1 MEFNSCIFIMADG
14 ARADVFEELLV
25 RGDLP
30 NISRYIVDRGSF
42 FKAVSVFPSTTGPA
56 YAPFIVG
63 RFPGRCNLP
72 GIRWFDR
79 EQYSKR
85 LFSYRR
91 FRSYVGIE
99 TFLMNSD
106 ISTDS
111 KTLFEVFPKSISI
124 LNELNRGVSF
134 TGDKTRFMRI
144 YYKIKSHFTNRTDEV
159 DLAAR
164 RMLLKSLGDF
174 PQFSYAVFLGIDT
187 YSHSNHPFHRR
198 VLDSYLQLDETVGH
212 LGDALER
219 EGRLDETLL
228 IIASDHGL
236 TPTHSHLD
244 TVEFMSQLGF
254 KTFHYPK
261 VYRYFRDADAA
272 TMISGNA
279 MAHIYVKSPNGWG
292 RRSTFEELNKIIER
306 LIERQEIDIVA
317 GIDEEG
323 RVRITGKRGGEATAW
338 IDKEGYLN
346 YRTFNGDPF
355 DYRYLPEKM
364 NIDEALELTYNTNY
378 PDGILQIVQL
388 LESPR
393 SGDLVVSANPG
404 FDLRARYEKPEHCSS
419 HGALF
424 KEHMLV
430 PVTISAKVN
439 KPYARTVDL
448 YPTILSLMGYSLP
461 AGIDG
466 VTLVR

>member
-14 ARADVFEELLV
+14 ARADVFEELLG

-144 YYKIKSHFTNRTDEV
+144 YYKIKSHFTNRSDEV

-212 LGDALER
+212 LGDALAR

-261 VYRYFRDADAA
+261 VYQHFRDADAA

-378 PDGILQIVQL
+378 PDGILQVVQL

-393 SGDLVVSANPG
+393 SGDLVASANPG
-404 FDLRARYEKPEHCSS
+404 FDLRARHEKPEHCSS

-448 YPTILSLMGYSLP
+448 YPTILNLMGYSLP

>member
-14 ARADVFEELLV
+14 ARADVFEELLG

-378 PDGILQIVQL
+378 PDGILQVVQL

-419 HGALF
+419 HGGLF

>member
-14 ARADVFEELLV
+14 ARADVFEELLG

-144 YYKIKSHFTNRTDEV
+144 YYKIKSHFTNRSDEV

-212 LGDALER
+212 LGDALAR

-261 VYRYFRDADAA
+261 VYQHFRDADAA

-323 RVRITGKRGGEATAW
+323 RVRITGKRGGVATAW

-355 DYRYLPEKM
+355 DYRYLPGKM

-378 PDGILQIVQL
+378 PDGILQIIQL

-404 FDLRARYEKPEHCSS
+404 FDLRARHEKPEHCSS
-419 HGALF
+419 HGGLF

-439 KPYARTVDL
+439 KAYARTVDL
-448 YPTILSLMGYSLP
+448 YPTILSLMGYPLP

>member
-1 MEFNSCIFIMADG
+1 MADG
-14 ARADVFEELLV
+14 ARADVFEELLG

-144 YYKIKSHFTNRTDEV
+144 YYKIKSHFTNRSDEV

-212 LGDALER
+212 LGDALAR

-261 VYRYFRDADAA
+261 VYQHFRDADAA

-378 PDGILQIVQL
+378 PDGILQIIQL

-404 FDLRARYEKPEHCSS
+404 FDLRARHEKPEHCSS
-419 HGALF
+419 HGGLF

-439 KPYARTVDL
+439 KAYARTVDL
-448 YPTILSLMGYSLP
+448 YPTILSLMGYPLP

>member
-14 ARADVFEELLV
+14 ARADVFEELLG

-85 LFSYRR
+85 LFSHRR

-134 TGDKTRFMRI
+134 TGDKTRFTRI
-144 YYKIKSHFTNRTDEV
+144 YYKIKSHFTNRSDEV

-219 EGRLDETLL
+219 DGRLDETLL

-323 RVRITGKRGGEATAW
+323 RVRITGRRGGEATAW

-404 FDLRARYEKPEHCSS
+404 FDLRARHEKPEHCSS
-419 HGALF
+419 HGGLF

>member
-1 MEFNSCIFIMADG
+1 MEFNSCIFIMAVG

-144 YYKIKSHFTNRTDEV
+144 YYKIKSHFTNRSDEV

-212 LGDALER
+212 LGDALQR

-378 PDGILQIVQL
+378 PDGILQVVQL

-404 FDLRARYEKPEHCSS
+404 FDLRARHEKPEHCSS